1 MENNFLSVMF
11 INDFF
16 KIPPGKKSDANIRE
30 ISLTE

>member
-1 MENNFLSVMF
+1 MF